1 MKHIEWKFQ
10 IPTYWAD
17 VKQLRNQHARKRMR
31 HNVDVL
37 CYMFK
42 AMQSDICGYW
52 GANVSDEFK
61 EKAFNN
67 TYLRKHLNKAISE
80 LK

>member
-10 IPTYWAD
+10 IPTSWAD

-37 CYMFK
+37 C
-42 AMQSDICGYW
+42 DICGYW